1 MRNLSFVSA
10 IFLFGTIASGRSIH
24 SRGGFTLPSP
34 PDVQTVPVTDN
45 YFGTKI
51 TDNYRWLEEA
61 NGADTKAFIDAENA
75 YTARYMEQA
84 RIRPQIASDMDALE
98 HVSTWKVP

>member
-1 MRNLSFVSA
+1 MCYCVRRVTACVLLGTLSGV
-10 IFLFGTIASGRSIH
+10 IASSQAIH

-45 YFGTKI
+45 YFGEKI
-51 TDNYRWLEEA
+51 VDNYRWLEDA
-61 NGADTKAFIDAENA
+61 NSADTKAFIDAENA

-84 RIRPQIASDMDALE
+84 RIRPQKIGRA
-98 HVSTWKVP
+98 HV